1 MRSLLIPLAAIGLL
15 AACEDLATGTEAPLP
30 GSGIGAPG
38 PNVVAAAGI
47 PPRQNFLTY
56 LCANGQVV
64 QAEYEDRAGNSGDR
78 SDSTSMSNIQSGA
91 FVYIDGR
98 GIRMLQGASA
108 NGVRYIGGGYQ
119 WWTRGLQTANLA
131 PLGPN
136 ESTASNPGTE
146 CRSNG

>member
-15 AACEDLATGTEAPLP
+15 AACDDLATGVAAPLP

-38 PNVVAAAGI
+38 PNAVAGAGI
-47 PPRQNFLTY
+47 PPRQGFLTY

-64 QAEYEDRAGNSGDR
+64 QAQYEDRAGGSEDGVEAAL
-78 SDSTSMSNIQSGA
+78 SAGPSGA
-91 FVYIDGR
+91 FVTIDGR

-136 ESTASNPGTE
+136 ESTATNPGTE

>member
-15 AACEDLATGTEAPLP
+15 AACEDLSTGTAAPLP
-30 GSGIGAPG
+30 GSGVGAPG
-38 PNVVAAAGI
+38 PNAVAAAGI
-47 PPRQNFLTY
+47 PPRQDFLTY

-64 QAEYEDRAGNSGDR
+64 QAQYDDRVNDSEDGADDAILNAG
-78 SDSTSMSNIQSGA
+78 MSGA
-91 FVYIDGR
+91 FIYIDGR
-98 GIRMLQGASA
+98 GVRMLQGASA
-108 NGVRYIGGGYQ
+108 NGVRYLGGGYQ
-119 WWTRGLQTANLA
+119 WWTRGLRTANLA

>member
-1 MRSLLIPLAAIGLL
+1 MRSLLIPIAALGLL
-15 AACEDLATGTEAPLP
+15 AACEDLATGTTAPLP

-38 PNVVAAAGI
+38 PNAVAAAGI
-47 PPRQNFLTY
+47 PPRQDFITY

-64 QAEYEDRAGNSGDR
+64 QAQYDARAED
-78 SDSTSMSNIQSGA
+78 SDDPIVSASRNGA
-91 FVYIDGR
+91 FVTIDGR

>member
-1 MRSLLIPLAAIGLL
+1 MRSFLIPLAFGLL
-15 AACEDLATGTEAPLP
+15 TACEDMATGPASPQP
-30 GSGIGAPG
+30 GSGVGAPA
-38 PNVVAAAGI
+38 PNTVAAAGI
-47 PPRQNFLTY
+47 PPRQGFLTY

-64 QAEYEDRAGNSGDR
+64 QAQYED
-78 SDSTSMSNIQSGA
+78 SDDTLMSIGQDGA

-98 GIRMLQGASA
+98 GIRMLRGASA
-108 NGVRYIGGGYQ
+108 SGVRYIGGGYQ

-136 ESTASNPGTE
+136 ESTASTPGTE

>member
-1 MRSLLIPLAAIGLL
+1 MRFLLVPLAAVGLL
-15 AACEDLATGTEAPLP
+15 AACEEMATGAAPPVP
-30 GSGIGAPG
+30 GSSIGAPG
-38 PNVVAAAGI
+38 PNAVAAAGI
-47 PPRQNFLTY
+47 PPRQDFVTY

-64 QAEYEDRAGNSGDR
+64 QAQYENSDSDAGNAI
-78 SDSTSMSNIQSGA
+78 MSVGQSGA
-91 FVYIDGR
+91 YLYIDGQ
-98 GIRMLQGASA
+98 GVRMLQGVSA

-136 ESTASNPGTE
+136 ESTATNPGTE